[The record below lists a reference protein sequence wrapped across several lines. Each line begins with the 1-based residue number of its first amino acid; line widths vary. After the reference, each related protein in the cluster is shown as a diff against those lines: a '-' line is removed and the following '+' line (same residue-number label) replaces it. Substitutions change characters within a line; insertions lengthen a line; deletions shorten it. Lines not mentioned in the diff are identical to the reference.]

1 MATLPNDIRVQILM
15 ELQEQLDME
24 ASLAEQILNLFARF
38 LERVRLRRA
47 KIIRLGSQPDNPI
60 INHGRE
66 ILKRLTGSNLRNA
79 MKMVAARHELHRS
92 MAEKVEM
99 INNYKQM

>member
-1 MATLPNDIRVQILM
+1 MATSPNDIRVQILM

-24 ASLAEQILNLFARF
+24 ASLVEQMLKLFARF

-60 INHGRE
+60 VDHRRE
-66 ILKRLTGSNLRNA
+66 IL
-79 MKMVAARHELHRS
+79 
-92 MAEKVEM
+92 
-99 INNYKQM
+99 